1 MGARGILV
9 GGDGSVGIGRPA
21 AAAVDRTASPIEGPL
36 YVDANEDGH
45 NHLTPAAAVRQ
56 ARYDANWDNA
66 QNEEQK
72 HIFAPLLDSSSMDE
86 AAQPRKDKGTKA
98 LEAAGIRV

>member
-1 MGARGILV
+1 MVTL
-9 GGDGSVGIGRPA
+9 
-21 AAAVDRTASPIEGPL
+21 
-36 YVDANEDGH
+36 
-45 NHLTPAAAVRQ
+45 Q